1 MNIFCVQVL
10 EKIVLDD
17 SGVYLCILIAAC
29 FVSFLSWGFLF
40 VRLLRPLYL
49 RFSGVC
55 MHMLEIVKL
64 QIKYN

>member
-1 MNIFCVQVL
+1 MNSFCVQVL

-40 VRLLRPLYL
+40 VCLLRP
-49 RFSGVC
+49 
-55 MHMLEIVKL
+55 
-64 QIKYN
+64 